1 VEIAHIEG
9 VPIPFATPQLLLG
22 MKQTYRENHIADRI
36 FLHRKIAEETR
47 ENDEPRT
54 PSIHGTLP

>member
-47 ENDEPRT
+47 ENDEPQSEGIAPLR
-54 PSIHGTLP
+54 